1 MSISSEGE
9 DGPVVLQL
17 KKWQDSIFQ
26 FDLSEFHEG
35 FISPSRRMLLLLSN
49 KFEATLVSL
58 SSGTLSES
66 SLARGASLSIFFE
79 SLTK

>member
-1 MSISSEGE
+1 MSISSEGEGE

-17 KKWQDSIFQ
+17 KKWQDTTFQ

-49 KFEATLVSL
+49 KYEATLLSF
-58 SSGTLSES
+58 SSGNS
-66 SLARGASLSIFFE
+66 FCHC
-79 SLTK
+79 